1 MDLLH
6 EGHCNL
12 KGLSKINVLLGK
24 NGSGK
29 STVLRLIEDKLTTQ
43 NTGLVNYVTPE
54 RGGSLR
60 FEAGVEQNLITGG
73 SWSRDVKRTNQWSQY
88 KNYSVAQYRRLETL
102 SLREIESN
110 LEIRANHT
118 ITFGTTIEKI
128 NKLLTNIKIV
138 RTVRGDFELFTK
150 LNDSKIEPDKISS
163 GESEL
168 ISLAIEC
175 LTFAKSCDKEK
186 QNFLLLDEP
195 DVHLHPDL
203 QANFIT
209 FIIDLV
215 TTSKFNVIIAT
226 HSTAILGALLNYEEA
241 RFAILNNGSTDA
253 NFKKIDEK
261 YKAVLPI
268 FGAHPLSN
276 LFNQSPILLVEGED
290 EERIFQQAV
299 RSSNGKLKLYP
310 CQVGGKGNLPD
321 YEASVNEILNGVYD
335 NAIAYSLRDR
345 DDGNDEITDIPPLVR
360 FKTSCR
366 ASENLILTEEVL
378 STMNTDWNSLKA
390 EIEKWL
396 VAFPHHSKHGVM
408 TAFKNSEYDRKK
420 FDLKEVRNILVGL
433 TAFTKPWE
441 IAVGQTISKLVQGQI
456 AKDTGEHRLCNYL
469 GTKFSNKI
477 RPE

>member
-6 EGHCNL
+6 EGHYNL
-12 KGLSKINVLLGK
+12 KGLSKINILLGK

-29 STVLRLIEDKLTTQ
+29 STLLRLIEDKLNTQ

-60 FEAGVEQNLITGG
+60 FEAGVEQNIMTGG

-110 LEIRANHT
+110 PEIRASN
-118 ITFGTTIEKI
+118 ITFETTIEKI

-138 RTVRGDFELFTK
+138 RTVKGDFELFTK

-168 ISLAIEC
+168 IALAIEC
-175 LTFAKSCDKEK
+175 LTFSKSCDKEK

-203 QANFIT
+203 QANFVT
-209 FIIDLV
+209 FLIDLV
-215 TTSKFNVIIAT
+215 STSKFDVIIAT

-241 RFAILNNGSTDA
+241 RFAILCNGSKDA

-290 EERIFQQAV
+290 EARIFQQTI
-299 RSSNGKLKLYP
+299 RSSNGQLKLYP
-310 CQVGGKGNLPD
+310 CSVGGVGNLPD
-321 YEASVNEILNGVYD
+321 YETSVVEILKGIYD
-335 NAIAYSLRDR
+335 NAIGYSLRDR
-345 DDGNDEITDIPPLVR
+345 DEGDEEIADIPPLIR

-366 ASENLILTEEVL
+366 ASENLILCDEVL
-378 STMNTDWNSLKA
+378 QTMGTTWENLLV

-396 VAFPHHSKHGVM
+396 LAFEGHSKHNVM
-408 TAFKNSEYDRKK
+408 IAFKTDGYNRKT
-420 FDLKEVRNILVGL
+420 FDLKEIRNILVGL
-433 TAFTKPWE
+433 TEYTKPWE
-441 IAVGQTISKLVQGQI
+441 IAVGQTISKLVREQI
-456 AKDTGEHRLCNYL
+456 AKDFGANKLSNYL
-469 GTKFSNKI
+469 GTKFANKI
-477 RPE
+477 RP